1 MGCRDLRF
9 VSGKLKAVKP
19 ICSQEL
25 SERYII
31 DNFFFFFFFFF
42 LLLFC
47 FVFYLWRGLL
57 YIKLVKSIVTCTLHL
72 KMRFAF

>member
-42 LLLFC
+42 CCCC
-47 FVFYLWRGLL
+47 FVLFLFVEEPSIYKTSKIDCYMYLT
-57 YIKLVKSIVTCTLHL
+57 S
-72 KMRFAF
+72 